1 MKKIFYNGD
10 FITLEEDSLEKT
22 MLKENA
28 KYKVEAILI
37 EDEFIKKV
45 GTKEDVFKLKD
56 EETEIID
63 LQGKTLMPAFL
74 DAHSHFTG
82 YRCCK

>member
-45 GTKEDVFKLKD
+45 GTKEDVFK
-56 EETEIID
+56 
-63 LQGKTLMPAFL
+63 
-74 DAHSHFTG
+74 
-82 YRCCK
+82 